1 MPLNSSLYN
10 QWKRVKI
17 SHDKFYKTEA
27 ECCHNLMNTQGQLDL
42 AEMLFRELIK
52 IVFSE
57 EGKAVF
63 WEKQ

>member
-1 MPLNSSLYN
+1 
-10 QWKRVKI
+10 VKI